1 MAMWAIWGGV
11 LIVAAYS
18 LGAIP
23 TGYWVGR
30 LKGIDI
36 RQHGSGS
43 TGATNVLRTLGK
55 LPALTVLLVDV
66 LKGVGAIAFARWLY
80 TLPAVIASTPD
91 SINLET
97 WVPWVVT
104 LAGLLAIFGHSK
116 SIWIG
121 FSGGKSV
128 AAGLGVLLAMSWAV
142 GLGALAAFGVTLA
155 LFKIVSLGSIVA
167 AIAACILM
175 VLLHQPLP
183 YQLLAIAGGLY
194 VIWRHRSNIQRLIAG
209 TEPRIG
215 QKLQEPEDVAIQ

>member
-1 MAMWAIWGGV
+1 MAMWAIWGG
-11 LIVAAYS
+11 IVVVTAYL

-23 TGYWVGR
+23 TGYWIGR

-55 LPALTVLLVDV
+55 LPALAVLLIDV
-66 LKGVGAIAFARWLY
+66 LKGVAAIAFTRWLY
-80 TLPAVIASTPD
+80 SLPVVAASTPA
-91 SINLET
+91 SVNLET
-97 WVPWVVT
+97 WVPWAVT
-104 LAGLLAIFGHSK
+104 IAGLLAIFGHSK

-128 AAGLGVLLAMSWAV
+128 AAGLGVLLAMSWIV
-142 GLGALAAFGVTLA
+142 GLGALSAFGVTLA

-167 AIAACILM
+167 AIAGCILII
-175 VLLHQPLP
+175 VLNQPLP

-194 VIWRHRSNIQRLIAG
+194 VIWRHRSNIQRLMAG

-215 QKLQEPEDVAIQ
+215 QKLQEPEDIAIQ

>member
-1 MAMWAIWGGV
+1 MATWAIWGGIV
-11 LIVAAYS
+11 VVAAYS

-23 TGYWVGR
+23 TGYWIGR

-55 LPALTVLLVDV
+55 LPALTVLLIDV
-66 LKGVGAIAFARWLY
+66 LKGVAAIALTRWLY
-80 TLPAVIASTPD
+80 SLPVVVASTPT

-97 WVPWVVT
+97 WVPWAVT
-104 LAGLLAIFGHSK
+104 IAGLLAIFGHSK
-116 SIWIG
+116 SVWIG

-128 AAGLGVLLAMSWAV
+128 AAGLGVLLAMSWMV

-155 LFKIVSLGSIVA
+155 LFKIVSLGSVVA
-167 AIAACILM
+167 AIAGCILI
-175 VLLHQPLP
+175 VALNQPLP

-194 VIWRHRSNIQRLIAG
+194 VIWRHRSNIQRLVAG